1 MRHWQKLCYLFA
13 IFIFTFS
20 AGHAQAPVEGK
31 VIDENG
37 DPVPFATVLIEGT
50 TKGTSTNSDGLFR
63 INAEEGQTLT
73 VQFIGY
79 TTEQVKITDP
89 AQLIVVTLE
98 MTTTELE
105 DVVVVGYGVQKKESV
120 VGSIGTASADDIK
133 TQGNVN
139 NLTDALTGIIPGVT
153 VLSISGMPGGDL
165 ESGTKI
171 YSPSEILI
179 RGKTTWN
186 NASPLILVDGV
197 ERPMNDI
204 DISEVAS
211 VSVLKDASATA
222 VFGMKGGNGVILI
235 TTKRGR
241 EGKARFNIEAE
252 TSFETPSKMIEVAS
266 VPESALARNYGL
278 ERTRRFSN
286 AAWDELYIS
295 DEEVGYYR
303 DGTYPYAYQ
312 NIDWQDMLLKKFTV
326 SNRVNV
332 SASGGT
338 DRVKYFASS
347 SYNHVGDIMN
357 SEDLGQGY
365 LPSYSY
371 DRFNVRSNFDFKIT
385 KTTTLQANFS
395 GMYGVRNTPPS
406 GTREGLFAGIS
417 STSGDMPILVYE
429 DGIYGADDGRFQASN
444 PYYKLNYM
452 GTVTYPRTMVNMD
465 YTLTQELDFIT
476 KGLSASG
483 KLAYDNTFRN
493 EGRSVIESGYI
504 RKTIDKEFYLSGGY
518 YDYATSTYMLNG
530 APANMDEWT
539 FYDVPTGGRE
549 GFGWVRT
556 PNRYGDEEVSLGN
569 AERSLYYELALRYDR
584 SFANHNITGLAMFNR
599 FQSERGSNWPRKRED
614 WVGRI
619 TYDYDQRYFLEM
631 NGTYNGSEKF
641 GPEYRFDFFPSIAG
655 GWMLSN
661 EQFVADN
668 LDWLDMFKIR
678 YSYGLVGNDNV
689 STGSQWPHLTIWDTY
704 SFGYSG
710 DTYYGYPSTY
720 DEYPM
725 YNEGNPGNPNLRW
738 EKARKQNLG
747 FDIGIL
753 KNKVTFSADF
763 FDEYRWDMLI
773 GASQRQ
779 NTVPPIFGK
788 PAPPA
793 NIGEAKSRGAELEA
807 TYRNSI
813 RNKLNFW
820 ISGNW
825 TVARSEVIYKEST
838 ELTLPHQKPEGK
850 PIGQTFTGLS
860 TGFIESWD
868 DLYCAT
874 GASDAA
880 SNGML
885 LPGDM
890 IMLDFNS
897 DGLYNGSDDNVPYG
911 YPTYPQNNYGISA
924 GANFEGFDLMFRF
937 LGAYNATRRVNPPLF
952 WSDNIY
958 APVVIL
964 GDTWSPQYNNADPT
978 YPGVALNAKSYTPT
992 GQWAQYDGS
1001 FLRLQSI
1008 QLGYTLP
1015 SRLTDKLQMSSVKI
1029 YVNGRNLFL
1038 WTNMPNDGVGMADP
1052 GKNYPTK
1059 KQVNF
1064 GLSMQF

>member
-1 MRHWQKLCYLFA
+1 MHWQKLIFLIAILIFSSSASFA
-13 IFIFTFS
+13 QS
-20 AGHAQAPVEGK
+20 LVEGK
-31 VIDENG
+31 VVDENG
-37 DPVPFATVLIEGT
+37 APIPFATVLIEGT
-50 TKGTSTNSDGLFR
+50 TSGTSTNDEGIFQ
-63 INAEEGQTLT
+63 INAEVGQTLII
-73 VQFIGY
+73 QFIGY
-79 TTEQVKITDP
+79 TTETVEITDP
-89 AQLIVVTLE
+89 DKLIVATLDVVA
-98 MTTTELE
+98 TEIE

-139 NLTDALTGIIPGVT
+139 NMTDALTGIIPGVT
-153 VLSISGMPGGDL
+153 VLSISGMPGGDY

-186 NASPLILVDGV
+186 DASPLILVDGV

-241 EGKARFNIEAE
+241 TGKAKFNIEVE
-252 TSFETPSKMIEVAS
+252 NSFDTPSKMIEVAD
-266 VPESALARNYGL
+266 VPESAMARNYAL

-286 AAWDELYIS
+286 AVWDELYLG
-295 DEEVGYYR
+295 DEEIRYFR
-303 DGTYPYAYQ
+303 EGTYPYAYQ
-312 NIDWQDMLLKKFTV
+312 NIDWQDILLKKFTM
-326 SNRVNV
+326 SNRVNI

-338 DRVKYFASS
+338 DRVQYFAST

-371 DRFNVRSNFDFKIT
+371 DRLNIRSNFDFKIT
-385 KTTTLQANFS
+385 KTTKLQANFS

-429 DGIYGADDGRFQASN
+429 DGVYGADDGRFQASN

-465 YTLTQELDFIT
+465 YTLTQDLDVIT
-476 KGLSASG
+476 EGLSLSG

-493 EGRSVIESGYI
+493 EGRRVRESGYI

-518 YDYATSTYMLNG
+518 YDDETETYMLNG
-530 APANMDEWT
+530 EQANMNDWT

-556 PNRYGDEEVSLGN
+556 PNRYDAEDVQLGN

-584 SFANHNITGLAMFNR
+584 SFAKHNVTALAIFNR
-599 FQSERGSNWPRKRED
+599 FQSERGSNWPQKRED

-619 TYDYDQRYFLEM
+619 TYDYNQRYFLEV
-631 NGTYNGSEKF
+631 NGSYNGSEKF
-641 GPEYRFDFFPSIAG
+641 GPEYRFDFFPSVAG
-655 GWMLSN
+655 GWLLSN
-661 EQFVADN
+661 EKFISDN
-668 LDWLDMFKIR
+668 LDWLDLFKIR

-689 STGSQWPHLTIWDTY
+689 RTGSQWPHLTIWDTY

-725 YNEGNPGNPNLRW
+725 YDEGNPGNPNLRW

-747 FDIGIL
+747 FEIGVF
-753 KNKVTFSADF
+753 NNRFTMSADF
-763 FDEYRWDMLI
+763 FNEYRWDMLI
-773 GASQRQ
+773 GASERE

-807 TYRNSI
+807 TLRSSL
-813 RNKLNFW
+813 RDKFNFW
-820 ISGNW
+820 VSGFW
-825 TVARSEVIYKEST
+825 SVARSEVLYKEST

-850 PIGQTFTGLS
+850 PVGQTFTGYS

-868 DLYCAT
+868 DMYCVT

-880 SNGML
+880 NNGML

-890 IMLDFNS
+890 VMLDFNS

-924 GANFEGFDLMFRF
+924 GATFEGFDLLIRF
-937 LGAYNATRRVNPPLF
+937 LGAYNATRRISPPLF

-958 APVVIL
+958 APVSIL
-964 GDTWSPQYNNADPT
+964 EDTWSPQYSNVDPT
-978 YPGVALNAKSYTPT
+978 HPALAMSAKAYTPK
-992 GQWAQYDGS
+992 GQWVQHDGS

-1008 QLGYTLP
+1008 QIGYTLP
-1015 SRLTDKLQMSSVKI
+1015 SRITDKVKMRNVKI
-1029 YVNGRNLFL
+1029 YANGRNLFL
-1038 WTNMPNDGVGMADP
+1038 WTKMPNDGVGMDDP

-1059 KQVNF
+1059 KQINF
-1064 GLSMQF
+1064 GLNIQF